1 MAGPLKLEV
10 VMSMVDKAL
19 APLRGIDRQAKASA
33 KGLKET
39 RDSLKALE
47 RAQDDLGEFRKLG
60 AGLRSGGAELDAAR
74 TKVRALAQQLKT
86 TETPTRAMQREF
98 SKAKS
103 EAAALGQ
110 QQEKMAT
117 QAQVLRDRLSAAGIS
132 TRNLS
137 EHERQLRG
145 RIDSTTQSITRQTA
159 ALNAQ
164 GERQRKLAAI
174 REQQSKAAM
183 RSAATMGAGYG
194 GVAAGQRMGGAIG
207 QFMGGGV
214 EFDAIMSKVQA
225 LARLDKNSQ
234 DLAALRK
241 QSKDLGDSTMFSAT
255 DAAQGQAFLAMAG
268 FNPKAIMG
276 AMPGMLDMAKAGD
289 MDIGRTADIS
299 SNILS
304 AFGIDPSKMGKV
316 ADVLTKTFTT
326 SNVSLDMLGNTMAYV
341 GPVAR
346 AAGVDLET
354 TAAMAGL
361 LGNVGIQGDKAGT
374 AMRAMLL
381 RLSAPTSGAA
391 KQLQALGLKTKDAAG
406 NIKPIV
412 PLLAEIAAKT
422 EKMGSGDRMAAL
434 KDIFG
439 EEPAA
444 AMTEIISKAGSAGI
458 LDYLAI
464 VRDNAGAAQQT
475 AKTMAD
481 NMRGSL
487 DELSSAWDTLGINVG
502 ESNGSW
508 MRSTADRLTEIT
520 RGVGNWAK
528 ENPGLVK
535 AITIM
540 AVVLAGAMTAF
551 GVLAITLGLVVGK
564 VMLVRYALA
573 TLGVQGGMLSVVLR
587 GLGVAAKFFGMA
599 ILGAVRLLMAN
610 PIIAIVAG
618 IATAAYLIYRH
629 WGTIVGFFSGLWA
642 SVQAGAASAWQ
653 SITGMLSAVW
663 ANLMGKAQSVW
674 QQLGGS
680 FPAVLAS
687 IAAAIVNWSPVGLF
701 YQAFA
706 GVLAYFGIDLP
717 QRFSA
722 FGLNIIQGLA
732 SGITNGLGLVR
743 SAVGAVADSA
753 AGWFKEKLGIRS
765 PSRVFMAAGVNVGE
779 GAALGIDSTQGM
791 LRRAAG
797 AMAAAAAVALPVP
810 SFASQVPA
818 LADMAALAQPQA
830 LAAIDPRP
838 SLGAASAPR
847 PAPQAPASAAASMTF
862 NIHAAP
868 GMDVQAL
875 AAQVRAHVRA
885 ELDRRD
891 ADQRARSA
899 GSFYDLNN

>member
-19 APLRGIDRQAKASA
+19 APLRGIDRQAKATA
-33 KGLKET
+33 KGLKDT
-39 RDSLKALE
+39 RDSLKGLE
-47 RAQDDLGEFRKLG
+47 RAQDDLGAFRKLG
-60 AGLRSGGAELDAAR
+60 ASMRAGGAELDAAR
-74 TKVRALAQQLKT
+74 TKVRALAQQLKAT
-86 TETPTRAMQREF
+86 DAPTRAMQREF

-110 QQEKMAT
+110 QQEKMGV

-132 TRNLS
+132 TRNLG

-145 RIDSTTQSITRQTA
+145 RIESATQSIARKTA
-159 ALNAQ
+159 ALQAQ
-164 GERQRKLAAI
+164 GAQQRKLADI
-174 REQQSKAAM
+174 QERQSKAAM
-183 RSAATMGAGYG
+183 RSAATLGAGYG
-194 GVAAGQRMGGAIG
+194 GLTAGRAAGGAIG

-214 EFDAIMSKVQA
+214 EFDATMSKVQA
-225 LARLDKNSQ
+225 LARLQKNSG
-234 DLAALRK
+234 DLAALRQ

-289 MDIGRTADIS
+289 MEIGQTADIS

-304 AFGIDPSKMGKV
+304 AFGIDPSKMGNV

-326 SNVSLDMLGNTMAYV
+326 SNVNLAMLGDTMRYV

-391 KQLQALGLKTKDAAG
+391 KQLEKLGVKTKDAVG

-444 AMTEIISKAGSAGI
+444 AMTEIISKAGSTGI

-464 VRDNAGAAQQT
+464 VRDNAGAAQAT

-502 ESNGSW
+502 ESNDSW
-508 MRSTADRLTEIT
+508 MRSTVDRLTEIT
-520 RGVGNWAK
+520 RSVGNWANQ
-528 ENPGLVK
+528 NPALVK
-535 AITIM
+535 ALTIM
-540 AVVLAGAMTAF
+540 AVVLAALMTAF

-564 VMLVRYALA
+564 VMLVRFALA
-573 TLGVQGGMLSVVLR
+573 TLGVQGGLLSVVLR
-587 GLGVAAKFFGMA
+587 GVAAAVRFVGGA
-599 ILGAVRLLMAN
+599 IVGVVRLLMAN
-610 PIIAIVAG
+610 PIIAIVAA
-618 IATAAYLIYRH
+618 IATAAYLIYTH
-629 WGTIVGFFSGLWA
+629 WGAISGFFSRLWA
-642 SVQAGAASAWQ
+642 SVQAGAVSAWQ
-653 SITGMLSAVW
+653 GITGR
-663 ANLMGKAQSVW
+663 
-674 QQLGGS
+674 
-680 FPAVLAS
+680 
-687 IAAAIVNWSPVGLF
+687 I

-706 GVLAYFGIDLP
+706 GVVNYFGTELP
-717 QRFSA
+717 SRFA
-722 FGLNIIQGLA
+722 VFGQNIVQGLA
-732 SGITNGLGLVR
+732 NGILNSLGAVR
-743 SAVGAVADSA
+743 SAVGAAADGA
-753 AGWFKEKLGIRS
+753 LGWFKDKLGIRS

-797 AMAAAAAVALPVP
+797 AMAAATAVALPA
-810 SFASQVPA
+810 FAAMPE
-818 LADMAALAQPQA
+818 LAQPQA
-830 LAAIDPRP
+830 LAAIDSRSP
-838 SLGAASAPR
+838 LGATSAAR
-847 PAPQAPASAAASMTF
+847 QAPQAPASAAASMTF

-875 AAQVRAHVRA
+875 AATIRAQVRA

-891 ADQRARSA
+891 TDQRARSA